1 MRTEKFKS
9 LFKFAAKS
17 QLKAS
22 DESKDGI
29 YPFYTSSTT
38 LSKKIDKAIYFDES
52 LIIGNGGSANI
63 HHSYNPFST
72 TSHCF
77 VAIPKASDINSRYVY
92 YFLHGNIHLLE
103 RGFKG
108 AGLKNISKSYIED
121 IDIPVLPIETQNK
134 IVSVLDRATL
144 LVKKREET
152 IQLIN
157 ELQIAIF
164 LDMFGDPYTN
174 PKNWKTDKLEGYI
187 KYMGDI
193 GSNGSNAVISKNLKM
208 IDEEDYALM
217 IRTVNLSNNDF
228 SNNLKFVSKETYDF
242 FKKSKIYGGE
252 IIMNKIGSNAGDFW
266 IMPDLKRP
274 VSLGL
279 NQLVIRTKNLNLIFL
294 YYYLSTNYGKLL
306 IKSKVRGAATKSIT
320 KTAIKEL
327 RIFQPPIELQNAFEK
342 RYLKSMESVQKLEAS
357 RVELNILLSSIL
369 QKVFNGQ
376 LNFNVDFELDALIK
390 EIDLQKKEN
399 DLTKISGDI
408 AYLQRLVDKLNDQEF
423 IEKDLYDK
431 AKHGLFQLM
440 SAKEENRKVTQEYD
454 NKNKKIKLTLI

>member
-17 QLKAS
+17 KLKAS
-22 DESKDGI
+22 DESEDGI
-29 YPFYTSSTT
+29 YPLYTSSTIV
-38 LSKKIDKAIYFDES
+38 SKKIDKALYFDEA

-63 HHSYNPFST
+63 HHSYKPFST

-77 VAIPKASDINSRYVY
+77 VAIPKTSGINSRYVY
-92 YFLHGNIHLLE
+92 YFLLGNIHLLE

-108 AGLKNISKSYIED
+108 AGLKNISRSYIED
-121 IDIPVLPIETQNK
+121 IDIPVLPIEIQNK
-134 IVSVLDRATL
+134 IISVLDRATL
-144 LVKKREET
+144 LVSKREET

-174 PKNWKTDKLEGYI
+174 PKNWKTDQLEDYI

-193 GSNGSNAVISKNLKM
+193 GSNGSNAVVSKNLKM
-208 IDEEDYALM
+208 VDEEDYALM
-217 IRTVNLSNNDF
+217 VRTVNLSNNNF
-228 SNNLKFVSKETYDF
+228 TNNLKFVSKETYDI
-242 FKKSKIYGGE
+242 FKKTKIYGGE

-294 YYYLSTNYGKLL
+294 YHYLSTNYGRLL

-327 RIFQPPIELQNAFEK
+327 RIFHPPIELQNAFEK
-342 RYLKSMESVQKLEAS
+342 HYLKSKESIQKLEAS
-357 RVELNILLSSIL
+357 KQELNILLSSIL

-399 DLTKISGDI
+399 DLTKISGDV

-454 NKNKKIKLTLI
+454 DKNKKIRLALI

>member
-1 MRTEKFKS
+1 MRTEKFIS
-9 LFKFAAKS
+9 LFKFAPKS
-17 QLKAS
+17 KIKAG
-22 DESKDGI
+22 DGLNEGTF
-29 YPFYTSSTT
+29 PFYTSSSI
-38 LSKKIDKAIYFDES
+38 LKKRIDKAQYFDEA
-52 LIIGNGGSANI
+52 LIFGTGGSASI
-63 HHSYNPFST
+63 HFSDEPFATST
-72 TSHCF
+72 DCI
-77 VAIPKASDINSRYVY
+77 VAISKDEILNTKYVFY
-92 YFLHGNIHLLE
+92 YLLGNIHVLE
-103 RGFKG
+103 KGFKG
-108 AGLKNISKSYIED
+108 AGLKHISKKYIENL
-121 IDIPVLPIETQNK
+121 DIPILPIETQNK
-134 IVSVLDRATL
+134 IVSVLDRATV
-144 LVKKREET
+144 LVSKREET

-164 LDMFGDPYTN
+164 LEMFGDPYTN

-187 KYMGDI
+187 KYMWDI

-208 IDEEDYALM
+208 VDEEDYALM
-217 IRTVNLSNNDF
+217 VRTVNLSNNDF

-294 YYYLSTNYGKLL
+294 YYYLSTNYGRLL
-306 IKSKVRGAATKSIT
+306 TKSKVRGAATKSIT

-327 RIFQPPIELQNAFEK
+327 RIFHPPIELQNAFEK
-342 RYLKSMESVQKLEAS
+342 RYLKNKESVKKLEAS
-357 RVELNILLSSIL
+357 KLELKILLSSIL

-454 NKNKKIKLTLI
+454 DQNKKIKLALI